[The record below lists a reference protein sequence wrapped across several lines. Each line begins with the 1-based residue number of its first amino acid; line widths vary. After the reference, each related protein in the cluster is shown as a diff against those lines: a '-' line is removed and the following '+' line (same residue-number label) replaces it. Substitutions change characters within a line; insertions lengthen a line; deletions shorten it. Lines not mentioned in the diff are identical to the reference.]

1 MIRKHA
7 TLLFCAKRGCVGERR
22 EKENRNLIKKGLFMI
37 NKKFSMRWMVAIVS
51 MFFVCLSVSAGDN
64 IAEVKEKE
72 KIHKEATGE
81 DSVGNISFRRMMTA
95 LAVSS
100 QLPITNTR
108 VAATPLVSNVVGKQ
122 NRDQSVIITYDL
134 NSSYQCSVSCD
145 IAVNDSF
152 LPTPLSFKD
161 GSHVG
166 IVSGGANRSITWL
179 ATDDWPNQKSNKVKA
194 RITVVETDV
203 PQTWAHITIEWAKWG
218 GSDIDICGY
227 WIDKPSIKVGFSHGS
242 GSSSSSWRSM
252 WKGDNTGSGPEYVL
266 VGVAPGE
273 ILNGV
278 SSRKY
283 KIHFNH
289 YGTAASSPH
298 VKVTVSSN
306 GSTLSKISDAATRR
320 GSAAN
325 TSDPFVVITFDGSGT
340 PMSITT
346 N

>member
-1 MIRKHA
+1 MSKITTIAFLSAA
-7 TLLFCAKRGCVGERR
+7 TLAVLNCF
-22 EKENRNLIKKGLFMI
+22 
-37 NKKFSMRWMVAIVS
+37 
-51 MFFVCLSVSAGDN
+51 AGDN
-64 IAEVKEKE
+64 LAEIEAALAREKAR
-72 KIHKEATGE
+72 IHKEATGE
-81 DSVGNISFRRMMTA
+81 DTVGNVSFRRRMTV
-95 LAVSS
+95 LAAPSR
-100 QLPITNTR
+100 LLTANEGT
-108 VAATPLVSNVVGKQ
+108 AATPLVSNVVGKQ
-122 NRDQSVIITYDL
+122 KRDKTVEITYDI

-166 IVSGGANRSITWL
+166 IVSGGANRTITWL
-179 ATDDWPNQKSNKVKA
+179 ASNDWPNQKSDKVKA

-203 PQTWAHITIEWAKWG
+203 PQTWAHITIEWAQWG

-227 WIDKPSIKVGFSHGS
+227 WIDQPSIKVGFSHGS
-242 GSSSSSWRSM
+242 GSSSSTWRSM

-273 ILNGV
+273 ILSGV

-289 YGTAASSPH
+289 YGTAASNPH

-306 GSTLSKISDAATRR
+306 GSTRSKVCNAATRR

-325 TSDPFVVITFDGSGT
+325 TSDPYVVITFDESGT
-340 PMSITT
+340 PISID
-346 N
+346 